1 MGAPRHDDKDSI
13 VHFQQSMLYG
23 VRLACLCCSEIG
35 VYTAPAG
42 SAPAIVGLEAPA
54 SSIGAVR
61 APGRTW

>member
-1 MGAPRHDDKDSI
+1 MATMGAPRHDDKDSI

-42 SAPAIVGLEAPA
+42 SATSRKSAAVSP
-54 SSIGAVR
+54 GA
-61 APGRTW
+61 